1 MAKSSLKVAKI
12 TQHVM
17 RGDKKLCN
25 FGLKCVLGKTK
36 MIGVGKVFVEEEFE
50 ISSFCPIRDNV
61 ISGVCTRTLYAC
73 RFVCAA
79 RECADWR
86 CAVGG

>member
-1 MAKSSLKVAKI
+1 M
-12 TQHVM
+12 
-17 RGDKKLCN
+17 
-25 FGLKCVLGKTK
+25 F
-36 MIGVGKVFVEEEFE
+36 GVGKVLFEEEFE
-50 ISSFCPIRDNV
+50 ISSFSAIRDNG

-79 RECADWR
+79 RECGDWR